1 MKNHGNKGKN
11 DIDNGHI
18 HDHKVRYKQEGVMG
32 EKPFSFISR
41 LHGKKRCMKRKD
53 MDVIEH
59 ERLFNFQLYT
69 WTQIK
74 VNKQWFYCCSTFP
87 SHYIIN

>member
-41 LHGKKRCMKRKD
+41 LHGKKRCLKRKD

-59 ERLFNFQLYT
+59 ERLFNFTLGH
-69 WTQIK
+69 K
-74 VNKQWFYCCSTFP
+74 LK
-87 SHYIIN
+87 

>member
-1 MKNHGNKGKN
+1 MKNHGNKDKN

-41 LHGKKRCMKRKD
+41 LHGKKGPKKKIYEKKD
-53 MDVIEH
+53 
-59 ERLFNFQLYT
+59 NGC
-69 WTQIK
+69 
-74 VNKQWFYCCSTFP
+74 N
-87 SHYIIN
+87 

>member
-1 MKNHGNKGKN
+1 MKNHGNKDKN

-32 EKPFSFISR
+32 EKTFSFISR
-41 LHGKKRCMKRKD
+41 LHGKKKVPKKRSMKRKI

-59 ERLFNFQLYT
+59 ERLFNFTLGH
-69 WTQIK
+69 K
-74 VNKQWFYCCSTFP
+74 LK
-87 SHYIIN
+87 